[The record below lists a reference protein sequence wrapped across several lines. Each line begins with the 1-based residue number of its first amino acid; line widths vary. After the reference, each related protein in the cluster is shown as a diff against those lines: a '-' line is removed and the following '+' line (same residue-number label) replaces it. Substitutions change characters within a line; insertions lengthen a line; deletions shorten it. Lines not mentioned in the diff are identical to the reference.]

1 MDKLYEFLNIAI
13 EKIIF
18 FVPKLV
24 LAGIIIW
31 IGLKIIAKITEM
43 LRSLLEKADF
53 SPTISPFIVS
63 VLNVLLK
70 IGLLFI
76 VAAIIGA
83 DLTGFIAILAAAG
96 FAIGMALQ
104 GSLGNFA
111 SGILV
116 LSFKPYK
123 VNDWIKIEDNFG
135 RVDEIGI
142 FNTKIITRDF
152 NTLIVPNS
160 KVTDSILTNYSE
172 IGTRRVAVIIPVP
185 YTESFP
191 RVKALLMEAIMEIP
205 TVLKDPEPIIEI
217 ENFDTHNVM
226 IAIRPYAEPDNYW
239 ETVRETYATVKRVF
253 HENDIKIAYV
263 EGYQLGEIAE

>member
-31 IGLKIIAKITEM
+31 IGLKIISKITEM
-43 LRSLLEKADF
+43 VRALLEKADF
-53 SPTISPFIVS
+53 SPTVSPFIVS

-172 IGTRRVAVIIPVP
+172 IGTRRVDFIV
-185 YTESFP
+185 
-191 RVKALLMEAIMEIP
+191 
-205 TVLKDPEPIIEI
+205 
-217 ENFDTHNVM
+217 
-226 IAIRPYAEPDNYW
+226 
-239 ETVRETYATVKRVF
+239 
-253 HENDIKIAYV
+253 ENDIIVEIKALISLENVHLAQTKNYLNAFNKPIGLLINFGAQSLQFKKIFNSKCTP
-263 EGYQLGEIAE
+263 

>member
-172 IGTRRVAVIIPVP
+172 IGTRRVAVTIPVP

-191 RVKALLMEAIMEIP
+191 RVKALLMEAILEIP

>member
-43 LRSLLEKADF
+43 VRAFLEKADF

-172 IGTRRVAVIIPVP
+172 IGTRRV
-185 YTESFP
+185 
-191 RVKALLMEAIMEIP
+191 
-205 TVLKDPEPIIEI
+205 
-217 ENFDTHNVM
+217 
-226 IAIRPYAEPDNYW
+226 
-239 ETVRETYATVKRVF
+239 
-253 HENDIKIAYV
+253 
-263 EGYQLGEIAE
+263 